1 MATPTIF
8 TPTKPDPVQL
18 GTSASTL
25 LTAGASGALLTM
37 LVLVNDTTTSVTA
50 TLYYVPSGGTAG
62 DDNII
67 CKDINVPSDGMP
79 INLLDILHLAQFPM
93 EASGTIQGLA
103 SAANQVTVQ
112 IGGWDFA

>member
-37 LVLVNDTTTSVTA
+37 LILVNDTTTAV
-50 TLYYVPSGGTAG
+50 TAG